1 MASIRVM
8 SPKIFFSKQWQIN
21 LTKILAAKK
30 RKAVRVPS
38 SVIISFLLLNKPKL
52 SAQFLSLFDKITPS
66 KFFFLNYKL
75 SQELPAVSSDQFELL
90 KVLKKMVDGCPRQS
104 VRRWAV
110 GAGQQ

>member
-1 MASIRVM
+1 MLNTWI
-8 SPKIFFSKQWQIN
+8 
-21 LTKILAAKK
+21 
-30 RKAVRVPS
+30 PS

-52 SAQFLSLFDKITPS
+52 SVQFLTLFDKLTPS

-75 SQELPAVSSDQFELL
+75 SQELPAVSSDQFELI